1 MTFSK
6 LLFRFSIVYLRPKFS
21 TLKIKTHL
29 ITILKYNK
37 FHVMKKSAEGE
48 YIAPEIDVIVIKAE
62 QGFATS
68 GDTESWDKEGDQSWS

>member
-1 MTFSK
+1 
-6 LLFRFSIVYLRPKFS
+6 
-21 TLKIKTHL
+21 
-29 ITILKYNK
+29 
-37 FHVMKKSAEGE
+37 MKKSAEGE